1 MPSQVWWWSA
11 DCLPAAKGSFEGRS
25 AILNKMANHSKV
37 PTAICFSFLDREMGR
52 MTRLAFAA
60 LFPLAATEVAIA
72 KSQQHFTESSL
83 ADFRDTCNLS
93 QTILLCTTL
102 ASLFFTPPL
111 LGFAN

>member
-1 MPSQVWWWSA
+1 
-11 DCLPAAKGSFEGRS
+11 
-25 AILNKMANHSKV
+25 
-37 PTAICFSFLDREMGR
+37 MGR

-60 LFPLAATEVAIA
+60 LFTLAATEVAIA

-111 LGFAN
+111 LGFTN